1 MSGRIYRRRQTMQQ
15 DDIQATLAEIFE
27 KVAKVERAAVVRDK
41 RLQEDLGIDSLTLI
55 DLAVATED
63 AFAVGIPDEELER
76 FQTVGDIVDHIR
88 RCRVAA

>member
-1 MSGRIYRRRQTMQQ
+1 MQQ

-27 KVAKVERAAVVRDK
+27 KVAKVERAVVIRDK

>member
-1 MSGRIYRRRQTMQQ
+1 MQH

-63 AFAVGIPDEELER
+63 AFAVAIPDEDLER
-76 FQTVGDIVDHIR
+76 FQMVGDIVDHIR

>member
-1 MSGRIYRRRQTMQQ
+1 MQQ
-15 DDIQATLAEIFE
+15 DDIQAVLAEIFE
-27 KVAKVERAAVVRDK
+27 KVAKVERGSVVRDK
-41 RLQEDLGIDSLTLI
+41 RLQEDLGIDSLSLI

-88 RCRVAA
+88 RCRAAA